1 MIDELESICMNFRYS
16 SKWFLKIIVIWAL
29 EVQKL
34 VAGKLN
40 VSVDSIARSQ
50 GMMGFIV
57 NPFQE
62 RKKGRRKEEKK
73 NGFG

>member
-1 MIDELESICMNFRYS
+1 
-16 SKWFLKIIVIWAL
+16 
-29 EVQKL
+29 